1 MAKRKPTRKKKKNR
15 TPEPKSKKAKTKFQR
30 SSGGSRRQPRRSAK
44 ESGSRTA
51 VVRNRPGAGAA
62 GQSGDTQALSANAT
76 AGSES
81 VKELMEE
88 GQAFEAEVVDGVEN
102 AADADEA
109 EVRTKEVPED
119 DVPRQYQE
127 RQ

>member
-1 MAKRKPTRKKKKNR
+1 MANRKPTRKKKKNR
-15 TPEPKSKKAKTKFQR
+15 APEPKSKKAKAKFQR
-30 SSGGSRRQPRRSAK
+30 SSAGSRRKPGRSAK
-44 ESGSRTA
+44 VSGSRTA
-51 VVRNRPGAGAA
+51 VVRNRPGAAAA

-102 AADADEA
+102 APDADEA

-119 DVPRQYQE
+119 DVPEQYQE

>member
-1 MAKRKPTRKKKKNR
+1 MI
-15 TPEPKSKKAKTKFQR
+15 
-30 SSGGSRRQPRRSAK
+30 G
-44 ESGSRTA
+44 
-51 VVRNRPGAGAA
+51 NRPDAGAA
-62 GQSGDTQALSANAT
+62 GQSGDTQALSDNAT

-81 VKELMEE
+81 VKELIEE

-102 AADADEA
+102 AADADQA

-119 DVPRQYQE
+119 DVPPQYLE

>member
-1 MAKRKPTRKKKKNR
+1 MAGKKPTRKKKKKQ
-15 TPEPKSKKAKTKFQR
+15 TSEPKSKKAKTKFQG
-30 SSGGSRRQPRRSAK
+30 SSGGSRTKSGRSAR
-44 ESGSRTA
+44 ESGSRTT
-51 VVRNRPGAGAA
+51 VIENRPGAGAA

-76 AGSES
+76 ASPES
-81 VKELMEE
+81 VKELIEE

-127 RQ
+127 KQ